1 MKSVCNFASEELASI
16 NIAKEKLMEINA
28 LMRHL
33 QRLAAVEKRIENKL
47 EVLSCRRAKLSPLN
61 GNGCKPRGS
70 SPTVNLQMCKLLDE
84 LSEIEEEINITKHK
98 INKVRNAINV
108 MPTARYRD
116 ILMKKYIMHDVLSEN
131 DRKLR
136 QRYINSAYLEF
147 FMEYFRL
154 LKNF

>member
-1 MKSVCNFASEELASI
+1 MKPVCNFTSEELASI
-16 NIAKEKLMEINA
+16 NIAKEKLIEITP

-33 QRLAAVEKRIENKL
+33 QRLAAAEKRIENKL
-47 EVLSCRRAKLSPLN
+47 EVLGCRRARLSPLN
-61 GNGCKPRGS
+61 GNGCKPRGT
-70 SPTVNLQMCKLLDE
+70 SPTMNLHMCKLLDE

-98 INKVRNAINV
+98 INKVRNAIDV

-116 ILMKKYIMHDVLSEN
+116 ILMKKYIIHDVLSEN

-136 QRYINSAYLEF
+136 QRYINAAYLEF
-147 FMEYFRL
+147 FTEYFRL